1 MADCRHRGRSAGR
14 NYRRHR
20 QERLVTGRLADAR
33 PSAAAGKDGHFA
45 VTRHTQMKATE
56 PQNFETSL
64 EELERIVRE
73 LERGDLPLE
82 KSLEL
87 FEQGVKL
94 SRECQERLNE
104 AERRIEVLLRAGDGS
119 TIAVPFEAEELTEDE
134 GEADDESV
142 F

>member
-1 MADCRHRGRSAGR
+1 MAKREQTKRT
-14 NYRRHR
+14 
-20 QERLVTGRLADAR
+20 E
-33 PSAAAGKDGHFA
+33 AA
-45 VTRHTQMKATE
+45 
-56 PQNFETSL
+56 PQNFEAQL
-64 EELERIVRE
+64 AALERIVRE

-82 KSLEL
+82 QSLEL

-104 AERRIEVLLRAGDGS
+104 AERRIEVLLRGGDGS
-119 TIAVPFEAEELTEDE
+119 TIAVPFEADELTEDE